1 MSESEPTIFVVDD
14 DPSVLRAVERLLRA
28 EGMNVVP
35 FASPDQFLQQCDL
48 TAHGCVLL
56 DIAMPGLNGLDLQRS
71 LVDRGS
77 TLPIVFLT
85 GRGDIPTSV
94 SAMKQGAI
102 DFLTKPVNADQ
113 LMPAIHTA
121 IARDRAAQAARA
133 LAIEIQRR
141 IATLTPREY
150 EVFQHVISGQL
161 NKQTAAEL
169 GTAEKTIKVHRA
181 RVMEKLQVKSLAELV
196 RLAERAGIAASAS
209 HSATGATGAAS

>member
-1 MSESEPTIFVVDD
+1 
-14 DPSVLRAVERLLRA
+14 
-28 EGMNVVP
+28 MNVVP
-35 FASPDQFLQQCDL
+35 FDSPDDFLQQCDP
-48 TAHGCVLL
+48 TAHGCILL

-71 LVDRGS
+71 LVNRGS

-94 SAMKQGAI
+94 SAMKLGAI
-102 DFLTKPVNADQ
+102 DFLTKPVNADK
-113 LMPAIHTA
+113 LLPAIHTA
-121 IARDRAAQAARA
+121 IARDRAAQSARG

-150 EVFQHVISGQL
+150 EVFQHVISGRL
-161 NKQTAAEL
+161 NKETAAEL

-196 RLAERAGIAASAS
+196 RLAERAGIAAF
-209 HSATGATGAAS
+209 HSTAQ